1 VDDTILI
8 ADGDRARARR
18 LAEPLAARG
27 LAVSFAETGAAA
39 LEAVLADV
47 PGAVIASDAL
57 PLIDAARLAEIL
69 RANPRTRPVRL
80 VYSGADA
87 SARRKHFDEAT
98 AGDAAA
104 VADCVFALL
113 GKREQ
118 QAPIER
124 ATASA
129 STVEGDLAQIA
140 LIDVLQ
146 LLHQNNRTGLLIVKR
161 ADGSQARDHGEIWLR
176 DGNVVQAKAAP
187 RAQDEKALYRML
199 GWRDG
204 SFSFMPSEE
213 TRPARIQAPTRT
225 LLLEGVRQLDEW
237 NRLVRGLPPD
247 SAHVALAIPRT
258 QLPNIVHPVAQE
270 VLLLLD
276 AYDDV
281 RSIVDHCTHSDYQV
295 LRTLQTLIDR
305 GIVRQRRDRER
316 RSTGQGFALF
326 DAAQAKRL
334 REWLEAGRGRR
345 GGVAPAKLLL
355 ASADPDATSDLV
367 RALEQLPGATRSQ
380 PPDARPVQAA
390 DLAPLVRLRVADGL
404 AIELIQVPASPLY
417 APLWPAAAH
426 GALGLLLIHVSPVS
440 ESEARLRALAEA
452 FQRMPDHRTFHVLL
466 LRKGERIAPEEI
478 QEKLT
483 VLANASLFLLHLD
496 GERDSAPLLRT
507 MLGRVMP

>member
-1 VDDTILI
+1 VDETILI
-8 ADGDRARARR
+8 ADADRARARQI
-18 LAEPLAARG
+18 AEPLVERG
-27 LAVSFAETGAAA
+27 IGVSFAETGAAA
-39 LEAVLADV
+39 LEAVLADL
-47 PGAVIASDAL
+47 PTALIATETL

-69 RANPRTRPVRL
+69 RANPRTRAVRL
-80 VYSGADA
+80 IYAGADA
-87 SARRKHFDEAT
+87 RARRPLFDVAVS
-98 AGDAAA
+98 GDAKAA
-104 VADCVFALL
+104 TDAAFALL

-118 QAPIER
+118 QAPVER
-124 ATASA
+124 ATAGA
-129 STVEGDLAQIA
+129 STVEGDLAQVA
-140 LIDVLQ
+140 LVDVLE
-146 LLHQNNRTGLLIVKR
+146 LLHQNSRTGRLSVTR
-161 ADGSQARDHGEIWLR
+161 ADGANERDHGEIWLR
-176 DGNVVQAKAAP
+176 DGNVVQARVAP

-199 GWRDG
+199 GWREG
-204 SFSFMPSEE
+204 SFAFAPSDEMR
-213 TRPARIQAPTRT
+213 TARIHAPTRT

-237 NRLVRGLPPD
+237 NRLARGLPPD
-247 SAHVALAIPRT
+247 SAHVALAVPRT

-316 RSTGQGFALF
+316 RSSGPAFALF
-326 DAAQAKRL
+326 DADQAKRL
-334 REWLEAGRGRR
+334 RDWLEAGRGRR
-345 GGVAPAKLLL
+345 GGLAPAKLLL

-380 PPDARPVQAA
+380 PPDSRPIASA
-390 DLAPLVRLRVADGL
+390 DLAPLVRLSVADGL
-404 AIELIQVPASPLY
+404 AIELVHVPASPLY

-426 GALGLLLIHVSPVS
+426 GALGLLLLHASPVS
-440 ESEARLRALAEA
+440 DSEAQLRALAEA

-496 GERDSAPLLRT
+496 GERDTAPLLRT